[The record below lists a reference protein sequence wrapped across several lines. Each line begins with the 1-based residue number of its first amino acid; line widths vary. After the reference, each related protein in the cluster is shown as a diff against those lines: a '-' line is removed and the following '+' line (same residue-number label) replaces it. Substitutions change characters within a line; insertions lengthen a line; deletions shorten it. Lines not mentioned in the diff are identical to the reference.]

1 MIYSKLEPQS
11 DEGSVD
17 TDCSTTQ
24 NQIPRAKVHL
34 GQRMNPDGPLEAY
47 DPGGGVALSDGADFE
62 RLDAARTTK
71 IIGAK
76 PTSCSMAMALKTM
89 PLDGHL
95 QAEESGKPCSHLKR
109 PDDTKNHVRTTV
121 SKTAGCGNDKYVRQA
136 RTSSPHEVI
145 VYPVLPAHI
154 CCTASLTCIAT
165 AAAST
170 CIPVGEGRRLAFPR
184 ACPHQRRR
192 RLLRRL
198 HPAHHQSKHGE
209 QTGGGRASRRHV
221 PAAVVTGDPGR
232 HPLAVHPPSPPP
244 VR

>member
-34 GQRMNPDGPLEAY
+34 GQRINPDGPLEAY

-154 CCTASLTCIAT
+154 CCTASLTCIA
-165 AAAST
+165 SRLNLYT
-170 CIPVGEGRRLAFPR
+170 C
-184 ACPHQRRR
+184 RRR
-192 RLLRRL
+192 ETPRVSTRLSSS
-198 HPAHHQSKHGE
+198 A
-209 QTGGGRASRRHV
+209 
-221 PAAVVTGDPGR
+221 
-232 HPLAVHPPSPPP
+232 SPPP
-244 VR
+244 SSPPSSRASPKQAWRTDWRRSSIPSPRARRSGYR

>member
-154 CCTASLTCIAT
+154 CCTASLTCIA
-165 AAAST
+165 SRLNLYT
-170 CIPVGEGRRLAFPR
+170 C
-184 ACPHQRRR
+184 RRR
-192 RLLRRL
+192 ETPRVSTRLSSS
-198 HPAHHQSKHGE
+198 A
-209 QTGGGRASRRHV
+209 
-221 PAAVVTGDPGR
+221 
-232 HPLAVHPPSPPP
+232 SPPP
-244 VR
+244 SSPPSSRASPKQAWRTDWRRSSIPSPRARRSGYR

>member
-24 NQIPRAKVHL
+24 NQIPRDEGSGAKVHL

-136 RTSSPHEVI
+136 RIRP
-145 VYPVLPAHI
+145 P
-154 CCTASLTCIAT
+154 LT
-165 AAAST
+165 
-170 CIPVGEGRRLAFPR
+170 
-184 ACPHQRRR
+184 
-192 RLLRRL
+192 
-198 HPAHHQSKHGE
+198 K
-209 QTGGGRASRRHV
+209 
-221 PAAVVTGDPGR
+221 
-232 HPLAVHPPSPPP
+232 
-244 VR
+244 

>member
-34 GQRMNPDGPLEAY
+34 GQRINPDGPLEAY

-95 QAEESGKPCSHLKR
+95 QAEESGEPCSHLKR

-154 CCTASLTCIAT
+154 CCTASLTCIA
-165 AAAST
+165 SRLNLYT
-170 CIPVGEGRRLAFPR
+170 C
-184 ACPHQRRR
+184 RRR
-192 RLLRRL
+192 ETPRVSTRLSSS
-198 HPAHHQSKHGE
+198 A
-209 QTGGGRASRRHV
+209 
-221 PAAVVTGDPGR
+221 
-232 HPLAVHPPSPPP
+232 SPPP
-244 VR
+244 SSPPSSRASPKQAWRTDWRRSSIPSPRARRSGYR

>member
-24 NQIPRAKVHL
+24 NQIPRDEGSGAKVHL

-95 QAEESGKPCSHLKR
+95 QAEESGEPCSHLKR

-154 CCTASLTCIAT
+154 CCTASLTCIA
-165 AAAST
+165 SRLNLYT
-170 CIPVGEGRRLAFPR
+170 C
-184 ACPHQRRR
+184 RRR
-192 RLLRRL
+192 ETPRVSTRLSSS
-198 HPAHHQSKHGE
+198 A
-209 QTGGGRASRRHV
+209 
-221 PAAVVTGDPGR
+221 
-232 HPLAVHPPSPPP
+232 SPPP
-244 VR
+244 SSPPSSRASPKQAWRTDWRRSSIPSPRARRSGYR